1 MTNYVVQWMT
11 PIEIVTDGIDI
22 ADYEDTLSSPFDQ
35 KWQKLM
41 KPVHPW
47 SSVWHVGNDCVDYY
61 TFHSTKEGAE
71 TFVQEFYQKVGF
83 CMLRIVSAAG
93 RSKRFVVRRNK
104 ENPNHELPTEMAH

>member
-47 SSVWHVGNDCVDYY
+47 SSVWSVGDDCVDYY

-104 ENPNHELPTEMAH
+104 QNPNHELPTETAH